1 MLYDYIYFKVYKWIS
16 KMIDPFVSQV
26 TATIILSIFPFSIF
40 YQVLKILSALGIYN
54 FEMSFTTSFTFILFG
69 VMFLILLAVNQ
80 IYFFVYNN
88 WEEIIIYF
96 RKNEVT
102 KRIKNFT
109 ILYIGFCV
117 LICTIFLFFF
127 GYKF

>member
-1 MLYDYIYFKVYKWIS
+1 
-16 KMIDPFVSQV
+16 MIDPFVSQV